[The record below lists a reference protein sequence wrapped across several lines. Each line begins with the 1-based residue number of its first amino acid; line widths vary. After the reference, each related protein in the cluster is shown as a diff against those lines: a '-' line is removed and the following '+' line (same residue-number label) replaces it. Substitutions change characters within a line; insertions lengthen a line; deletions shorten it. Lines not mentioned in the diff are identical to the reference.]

1 MTRNVILV
9 LGFVLFFSAGCQSLR
24 NFDAQATGW
33 QKLFDGSSE
42 SFNTWKASEHKDTFS
57 LRDGMIVANG
67 PRSHL
72 FYAGPVEN
80 AEFKNFE
87 LKLDVK
93 TKPNSNSG
101 IYFHTSY
108 EETGWPEKGY
118 EVQVN
123 NTHKDVKKTGGLY
136 GIADVLNNSPVKDNK
151 WFTMHITVIDKH
163 IVVKVNGKTT
173 VDYVEPKDYKHPRWA
188 GRKLSS
194 GTFALQGH
202 DPGSTV
208 YYKNIKVKPLAP

>member
-9 LGFVLFFSAGCQSLR
+9 LSCVLFFSAGCQSVG
-24 NFDAQATGW
+24 NFDAHATGW
-33 QKLFDGSSE
+33 QILFDGSSE
-42 SFNTWKASEHKDTFS
+42 SFNNWKASEHKDTFS
-57 LRDGMIVANG
+57 LRDGMMVAKG

-87 LKLDVK
+87 LKMDVK

-108 EETGWPEKGY
+108 QETGWPAKGY

-136 GIADVLNNSPVKDNK
+136 GIVDVLNNSPVKDNK
-151 WFTMHITVIDKH
+151 WFTVQITVIDKH

-173 VDYVEPKDYKHPRWA
+173 VDYFEPKDYKHPRWA
-188 GRKLSS
+188 GRKIST

-208 YYKNIKVKPLAP
+208 YFKNIMVKPLAP